1 MREATPPPTPTP
13 VQPSAPRSL
22 DKAISDG
29 WSFCAD
35 NLAATSMT
43 SFLMGIPGY
52 LVAIFVDIR
61 SGQSLGAACGMV
73 GTMGIIRLVILSER
87 DNLTPTV
94 GACLKEGFGYWLRG
108 VLGWIFMTACI
119 ALTALLSWLA
129 LLPGSSL
136 LNSQFKP
143 AGITYL
149 VIAGGLSLWAIGYT
163 FLRVSLTLALAAE
176 PSLTSAMAFGA
187 GLRATKGQVW
197 ELFWGFLQL
206 GFLTA
211 MLSFIWSLFYAA
223 ADIVLGN
230 ELPFAAAVII
240 TIILHYPLF
249 FLSSWV
255 AATIGKAY
263 LAIVPKNLGDHAK
276 AVVSRSPANL
286 H

>member
-1 MREATPPPTPTP
+1 MREATPPPTPPP
-13 VQPSAPRSL
+13 VQPDAPRSL
-22 DKAISDG
+22 DKAVGDA
-29 WSFCAD
+29 WSFCTD

-149 VIAGGLSLWAIGYT
+149 VIVGGLSLWAIGYT

-240 TIILHYPLF
+240 TIILHYPLL

-263 LAIVPKNLGDHAK
+263 LAIISKNFSDHAK

>member
-1 MREATPPPTPTP
+1 MREVTPLPPPR
-13 VQPSAPRSL
+13 PSAAQPYRKENTVG
-22 DKAISDG
+22 DA
-29 WSFCAD
+29 WTFCAS
-35 NLAATSMT
+35 NLAATSIT
-43 SFLMGIPGY
+43 SFLLGIPGY

-61 SGQSLGAACGMV
+61 SGQLLGAACGMV

-108 VLGWIFMTACI
+108 VLGCIFMTACI

-149 VIAGGLSLWAIGYT
+149 VIVGGLSLWAIGYT

-240 TIILHYPLF
+240 TIILHYPLL

-263 LAIVPKNLGDHAK
+263 LAIISKNFGDHSK
-276 AVVSRSPANL
+276 AVVSRSPANFQ
-286 H
+286 